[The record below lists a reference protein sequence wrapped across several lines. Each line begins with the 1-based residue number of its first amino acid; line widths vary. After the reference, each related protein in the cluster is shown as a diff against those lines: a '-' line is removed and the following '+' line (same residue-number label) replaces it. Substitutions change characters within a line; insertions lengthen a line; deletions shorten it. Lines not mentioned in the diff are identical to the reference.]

1 MKELIELKIY
11 LMKNGITQTKLSE
24 STGLHKNTISKL
36 LNSAIEVLHKIVF
49 VHRDKAYSAYLNLQH
64 WYPVLHQCLFT

>member
-36 LNSAIEVLHKIVF
+36 LNTGEGAKSTKELVRLYLGL
-49 VHRDKAYSAYLNLQH
+49 DKDHFAELLNG
-64 WYPVLHQCLFT
+64 